1 MGSVDSPFLAINTV
15 HHHVDQITETEPK
28 LAEAAQF
35 IKNIYMLMTLLERQT
50 QLQRQQSYE
59 KIYKRYSQ

>member
-35 IKNIYMLMTLLERQT
+35 IKNIYMLMTLLERQI
-50 QLQRQQSYE
+50 QLQRQQS
-59 KIYKRYSQ
+59 